1 VPAPEPLHGHRI
13 VADPAA
19 IDALAAA
26 LRAPATLLRFAPDEA
41 LVVGLGGVALDDP
54 HAIVEPETGF
64 VALTVDV
71 DTVRRHTEWQVADGI
86 GAVGQG
92 AIAGVPA
99 KLTSLP
105 DGRALLVVHA
115 AYVDE
120 LLDRL
125 R

>member
-1 VPAPEPLHGHRI
+1 
-13 VADPAA
+13 VADAGA

-26 LRAPATLLRFAPDEA
+26 LPGSATLLRFAPDEA
-41 LVVGLGGVALDDP
+41 IVLGLGGDGRGHLDVDDP

-64 VALTVDV
+64 VSVTVGL
-71 DTVRRHTEWQVADGI
+71 DTVRGHTEWAVPDAV
-86 GAVGQG
+86 GAVAQG

-99 KLTSLP
+99 KLVRNP
-105 DGRALLVVHA
+105 NGEAMVVVHA
-115 AYVDE
+115 AYIDD